1 MMDLPIQIYVGEEKE
16 KGGER
21 GLILTFFVVAFAVV
35 IVVVVVVVVVVF
47 VFVFVVVV
55 VVVGRM

>member
-21 GLILTFFVVAFAVV
+21 GLILTFFVAFAVV
-35 IVVVVVVVVVVF
+35 IVVVVVVV
-47 VFVFVVVV
+47 FVFVVVV
-55 VVVGRM
+55 VGRMEFSRI

>member
-21 GLILTFFVVAFAVV
+21 GLILTFFVAFAVV
-35 IVVVVVVVVVVF
+35 IVVVVVVV
-47 VFVFVVVV
+47 FVFVVVV
-55 VVVGRM
+55 VVGRMEFSRI

>member
-21 GLILTFFVVAFAVV
+21 GLILTFFVAFAVV
-35 IVVVVVVVVVVF
+35 IVVVVFVFVF

-55 VVVGRM
+55 VVVVGRM

>member
-21 GLILTFFVVAFAVV
+21 GLILTFFVAFAVV
-35 IVVVVVVVVVVF
+35 IVVVVVF

-55 VVVGRM
+55 VVGRMEFSRI